1 MPADGLR
8 PDCDMPVP
16 AGVGNGPHR
25 GRPLDFPKPASAVT
39 GSKRRSGARP
49 SPGWATAVFL
59 VLVVLFAACAKKS
72 GPAIPTEPPGGALV
86 AFRSHVVAVEL
97 AVNQAE
103 WEKGLMNRTTMGTN
117 NGMLFLFPSATGSPF
132 YMKDT
137 LIPLSVAFLQ
147 RTKGQ
152 TYKVI
157 DLKDMTPCKADPC
170 KLYYA
175 SLSYDA
181 ALEVNEGWFAR
192 NGVHVGSTAEV
203 GRAPTPHS

>member
-1 MPADGLR
+1 MSADGLC

-16 AGVGNGPHR
+16 AGVYNCPHC
-25 GRPLDFPKPASAVT
+25 GQPLDFPKPASSF
-39 GSKRRSGARP
+39 GRKRRDGAKAAGSGC
-49 SPGWATAVFL
+49 ATTL
-59 VLVVLFAACAKKS
+59 VLALVVLFAACAKTS
-72 GPAIPTEPPGGALV
+72 RSAIPTEPPGGALV
-86 AFRSHVVAVEL
+86 AFGTHVVAVEL

-103 WEKGLMNRTTMGTN
+103 WQTGLMNRKSLGTDS
-117 NGMLFLFPSATGSPF
+117 GMLFLFPSPSGSPF

-147 RTKGQ
+147 RKQGE

-157 DLKDMTPCKADPC
+157 QVTDMTPCKADPC

-181 ALEVNEGWFAR
+181 ALEVNEGWFAK
-192 NGVHVGSTAEV
+192 NGVHAGTTARV
-203 GRAPTPHS
+203 GRAPTHS